1 MSVIRKMPVA
11 IPLPPPRIA
20 KMKKTVLRV
29 CKELEQLELYSSAAE
44 SFGWYKHSG
53 NMFIKSW

>member
-1 MSVIRKMPVA
+1 MPVG